1 MHKLFEELF
10 LINRSL
16 AGDENRKTLNILKN
30 YNKELKINSF
40 KSGDKIENWKIPNEW
55 KIKEAYILNSKGER
69 VIDYKDNF
77 LHVASYSISF
87 KGYLKGKELKK
98 KLFTKK
104 DSYQAIPYKTLYYLN
119 DWGFCISQK
128 QLEKNFY
135 DPDEKFYVFIDSKF
149 KKGKMNYGEVLL
161 RGQSKREI
169 IFSTYICHPNLA
181 NNELSGPV
189 LASELIKK
197 LKKKRLRYTLRFLFL
212 TETIGAIAYIN
223 KNYDNLKKNF
233 LAGYILTCVS
243 GPGKLSLLK
252 SKYGKSISDK
262 YAINTL
268 EELNLK
274 FKKLDFLNRG
284 SDERQYS
291 WPNTNLQFSSIMQS
305 KYGGYKE
312 YHSSLDNLNFI
323 TNKSFDLSLR
333 IYEKIISKINSNYF
347 PKSNT
352 KFEPKMDTY
361 FDYEKN
367 FKEIKNTLNFLS
379 YCDGMNDLS
388 YITSKI
394 KINNKKT
401 IKIFNFCL
409 HNNLIS
415 I

>member
-1 MHKLFEELF
+1 MHKLFNELF

-16 AGDENRKTLNILKN
+16 AGDENRKTLNILKK

-40 KSGDKIENWKIPNEW
+40 KSGGKIENWKIPNEW
-55 KIKEAYILNSKGER
+55 KIKDAYILNSKGKR

-77 LHVASYSISF
+77 LHVASYSIPF
-87 KGYLKGKELKK
+87 KGYLNCKELKK

-104 DSYQAIPYKTLYYLN
+104 NSYDAIPYKTLYYSN
-119 DWGFCISQK
+119 DWGFCVSKK
-128 QLEKNFY
+128 QLKNFFK
-135 DPDEKFYVFIDSKF
+135 DSNERFFICIDSSF
-149 KKGKMNYGEVLL
+149 KKGKMDYGEVLL
-161 RGQSKREI
+161 RGRSKREI

-189 LASELIKK
+189 LASELINK

-212 TETIGAIAYIN
+212 TETVGAIAYIN
-223 KNYDNLKKNF
+223 KNFDDLKKNF
-233 LAGYILTCVS
+233 LAGYILTCVA

-252 SKYGKSISDK
+252 SKYGNSLSDK
-262 YAINTL
+262 YAIKTL
-268 EELNLK
+268 KELNLK
-274 FKKLDFLNRG
+274 FKELNFLNRG

-305 KYGGYKE
+305 KYGDYRE

-323 TNKSFDLSLR
+323 NKKSFELSLKV
-333 IYEKIISKINSNYF
+333 YDKIINNINSNYF
-347 PKSNT
+347 PKSTT
-352 KFEPKMDTY
+352 KFEPKMDKY
-361 FDYEKN
+361 VDYEKN
-367 FKEIKNTLNFLS
+367 YNEIKNILNFLS

-394 KINNKKT
+394 KINNENT
-401 IKIFNFCL
+401 LKIFNFCL
-409 HNNLIS
+409 KKKLIS

>member
-1 MHKLFEELF
+1 
-10 LINRSL
+10 
-16 AGDENRKTLNILKN
+16 
-30 YNKELKINSF
+30 
-40 KSGDKIENWKIPNEW
+40 
-55 KIKEAYILNSKGER
+55 
-69 VIDYKDNF
+69 
-77 LHVASYSISF
+77 
-87 KGYLKGKELKK
+87 
-98 KLFTKK
+98 
-104 DSYQAIPYKTLYYLN
+104 
-119 DWGFCISQK
+119 
-128 QLEKNFY
+128 
-135 DPDEKFYVFIDSKF
+135 
-149 KKGKMNYGEVLL
+149 MNYGEVLL

-197 LKKKRLRYTLRFLFL
+197 LKKKRIRYSFRFLFL

-305 KYGGYKE
+305 KYGDYKE

-361 FDYEKN
+361 FDYK
-367 FKEIKNTLNFLS
+367 
-379 YCDGMNDLS
+379 
-388 YITSKI
+388 KI
-394 KINNKKT
+394 SRK
-401 IKIFNFCL
+401 
-409 HNNLIS
+409 
-415 I
+415 